1 MSKATRVKV
10 NGIEL
15 AYEEAGSGDRAF
27 VLVHGF
33 TGCRGDFELQLPA
46 LAKRGR
52 TVALDQRGQGE
63 SDRADRATYH
73 FAQLADDLLGFA
85 DALGLVRFD
94 LLGHSMGGIVAQRFT
109 LAHPDRVASLVLMDT
124 TPESIGARVPREI
137 FEKGAQI
144 GRAAGMEK
152 LHEIIQRNA
161 ADDPTRTGP
170 DRRLEKEWGAER
182 YWAHARRGFTSMDV
196 EAFEALGVE
205 LSSFDATTSRLAE
218 IRCLTTVLVGAE
230 DAPFLAP
237 SRAMHEA
244 IAGSQLAVI
253 QDGGHCPQHEAPG
266 AWLAAIEAHLQRA
279 RTGSAVS

>member
-1 MSKATRVKV
+1 MSNTARVKV

-46 LAKRGR
+46 LARHGR

-63 SDRADRATYH
+63 SERADRATYR
-73 FAQLADDLLGFA
+73 FAQLAEDLLGFA
-85 DALGLVRFD
+85 DALGLARFD
-94 LLGHSMGGIVAQRFT
+94 LLGHSMGGIVAQHFT

-124 TPESIGARVPREI
+124 TSESIGGRMPRDI

-161 ADDPTRTGP
+161 ATDPSRTGP
-170 DRRLEKEWGAER
+170 DRRLEEEWGAER
-182 YWAHARRGFTSMDV
+182 YWARARRGFTSMDV
-196 EAFEALGVE
+196 EAFEALGIE
-205 LSSFDATTSRLAE
+205 LGSFDAMTSRLGA
-218 IRCLTTVLVGAE
+218 IRCPTTVLVGAE
-230 DAPFLAP
+230 DVPFVTP

-253 QDGGHCPQHEAPG
+253 PDGGHCPQHEAPA
-266 AWLAAIEAHLQRA
+266 AWLAAIEAHLARA
-279 RTGSAVS
+279 RVAGSPS